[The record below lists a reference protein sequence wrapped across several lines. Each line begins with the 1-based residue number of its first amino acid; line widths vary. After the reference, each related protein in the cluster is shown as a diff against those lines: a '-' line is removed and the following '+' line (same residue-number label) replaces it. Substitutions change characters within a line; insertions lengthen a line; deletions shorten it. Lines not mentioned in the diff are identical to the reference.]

1 MQHILPSHSRYTSAP
16 FAQPLHTLISHL
28 IYFSFSLCL
37 SLFLFV
43 FATSHFLYMLIR
55 YIYFIGTRHAAVPA
69 LRFPLG
75 HGGTARPSRRD
86 ALRAGTPL
94 WPVPVSLPV
103 HQGASAV
110 QTPRQVQVLQYS
122 ALGDGIWALWLLKN
136 IPFIIKIEMLT
147 VYAYLYVHIVNCF
160 AILSMLIE
168 SLNATKWIYL
178 HPQVERIFRVLSEF
192 IPTKLKNIVEF

>member
-1 MQHILPSHSRYTSAP
+1 MQHILSSHSWYTSAP
-16 FAQPLHTLISHL
+16 FAQPSHTLISHL
-28 IYFSFSLCL
+28 IYLSFSLCVSLSL
-37 SLFLFV
+37 SLFV
-43 FATSHFLYMLIR
+43 FLSLCLTSFIIR
-55 YIYFIGTRHAAVPA
+55 CIYFIGTRHAAVPA

-86 ALRAGTPL
+86 APWAGTPL

-103 HQGASAV
+103 HQGTSAV
-110 QTPRQVQVLQYS
+110 QTTRQVQVLQYS

-160 AILSMLIE
+160 AILSMLVE
-168 SLNATKWIYL
+168 SLNAT
-178 HPQVERIFRVLSEF
+178 
-192 IPTKLKNIVEF
+192 